1 MLKMR
6 CVIRGISYF
15 CLFLA
20 VANSVV
26 SGFNFDNGITQK
38 KYLVLQKSYFDCKN
52 YNVISKRKSS
62 LSVNHGELY
71 CDEDPFCNYFLYNG
85 TKQEIR
91 LCYDKKFVLKKP
103 RHDELWLTSVKEKI
117 FEQFSPALVNTQGIC
132 NHKVEK
138 FYFQTLNEAIKKAK
152 EKMQNFMVLN
162 FQPIQKD
169 GKKMENKIE
178 GYFCEVIDYFVDR
191 ESYVVFDFAK
201 LENPHQSCLRTK
213 KCGARGSIQADDS
226 KHEEGINP
234 GDVVEAHKF

>member
-1 MLKMR
+1 MFNAIFSVNHQLREKLL
-6 CVIRGISYF
+6 IASYF
-15 CLFLA
+15 FFL
-20 VANSVV
+20 
-26 SGFNFDNGITQK
+26 
-38 KYLVLQKSYFDCKN
+38 
-52 YNVISKRKSS
+52 VISKRKSS

-91 LCYDKKFVLKKP
+91 LCYDKKFVLKRP
-103 RHDELWLTSVKEKI
+103 RHDELWLTSVKEKM

-138 FYFQTLNEAIKKAK
+138 FSFQTLNEAIKKAK

-162 FQPIQKD
+162 FQPILKD
-169 GKKMENKIE
+169 ENKIE
-178 GYFCEVIDYFVDR
+178 GYFCELIDYFVNR

-213 KCGARGSIQADDS
+213 KCGARGSVMKNTHMNGGPPMDR
-226 KHEEGINP
+226 
-234 GDVVEAHKF
+234 